1 MVELSGHCGDCRR
14 QAGTLEE
21 RSICSKLHHCNL
33 VDCGLGHIF
42 LLDLH
47 SHVISLFLYRITT
60 AWGQPSEGLITAGGA
75 RWVCSSSGR
84 QY

>member
-42 LLDLH
+42 LLDLQP
-47 SHVISLFLYRITT
+47 ILIDFLTQFCLWPQT
-60 AWGQPSEGLITAGGA
+60 WL
-75 RWVCSSSGR
+75 SSPR
-84 QY
+84 DHLV